1 MDGEPMVNAAEV
13 QDVRV
18 TSTPYPGR
26 CRYRLDIGCKTP
38 DRMEF
43 ATSCNDETPPGKIS
57 CCNFLLY
64 YSYWFLSLS
73 IREFL
78 VVFWLI
84 FSSFNKDQVR
94 FWFSLCQVRIKFGF
108 NLCNVWISSG
118 FNLGYVWINFG
129 FNLCYVWT
137 RFGFHFRFGSA

>member
-43 ATSCNDETPPGKIS
+43 ATSCNDETPPGNIS
-57 CCNFLLY
+57 WYNFLLY
-64 YSYWFLSLS
+64 KKNLLFY
-73 IREFL
+73 
-78 VVFWLI
+78 
-84 FSSFNKDQVR
+84 KDA
-94 FWFSLCQVRIKFGF
+94 FIKKIYF
-108 NLCNVWISSG
+108 
-118 FNLGYVWINFG
+118 
-129 FNLCYVWT
+129 
-137 RFGFHFRFGSA
+137 